1 MYSQSYHFCSSIYTT
16 QFVQYLKIVFIA
28 YLGEVFKM
36 CANISYL
43 MMTLNR
49 FLLVGKDHSPWLVT
63 IAKLEFKSVIR
74 VSLLFSAVINLGHW
88 WAGLGNQFFFE
99 F

>member
-1 MYSQSYHFCSSIYTT
+1 LKEDFYKYMDANAKFNCFYCMILLFYPMTSCTWRLSSSFCSKIFTT
-16 QFVQYLKIVFIA
+16 QFVQYYKIVIIG

-49 FLLVGKDHSPWLVT
+49 
-63 IAKLEFKSVIR
+63 
-74 VSLLFSAVINLGHW
+74 
-88 WAGLGNQFFFE
+88 
-99 F
+99 